1 MKYTLMSERPT
12 ESRAGDILLLPIA
25 AIAFWTLAYQL
36 VLVLR
41 WPAKTITW
49 CFLAMCIVGFF
60 LLGRLWKKTKVNSRK
75 YYRFHLSHVL
85 LVVLG
90 TVYATTVLFVRRP
103 NQDDVVYFH
112 RALTQL
118 LDLNQPIYLRQTSV
132 DMDAAAFSPV
142 HLATSYEMLMA
153 FFGHYLRIDPLYFY
167 QVVGHAFAAFS
178 LPFVFYW
185 CARIFGLHRWVA
197 AIGALLGMGF
207 LLMADESPLGALL
220 GAGFPLIAGQSLAS
234 INTAGMLGFATVSGY
249 MWQGKPIVWILF
261 LPIGLALTY
270 RFLDRGNRS
279 DIVWLTLL
287 GIAGVGLS
295 NPALY
300 SIPAV
305 IGCSWIAF
313 LMVELIQRKRQL
325 DFQTQI
331 RRGLLLI
338 IPMIY
343 PIGILALLA
352 LNIIPKP
359 IDTRMYGPT
368 SMPWRE
374 AMDYVIGGPTE
385 HLRDV
390 VLMIVVPLLIVR
402 GRNGLFL
409 FFYLCAVWLLCLN
422 PLLAPWW
429 MKNIFAYTYFRLIY
443 LLQLPLLCTLV
454 AAAGPR
460 LAHVSSPLKNR
471 VITALAL
478 SAVIVSFFYTYRR
491 VSILP
496 RDPKLG
502 IGWKSPGE
510 RQLLPANVAFA
521 KAAGS
526 YIAHTKL
533 LAPNW
538 TASCELPLLFPEM
551 KVVAPRLVS
560 HYFSNAGNAEEGIL
574 RRQAQAFIE
583 EDNSE
588 NPKRFQLLES
598 KFLKV
603 IETGRANAVAVP
615 EAESQRVLATLQSI
629 DPRWHRVL
637 EAGGLVLLLPGK
649 QSTSGWDQNSPM
661 RWSMPVA
668 RNITSVLQTDSH
680 TNPGFAQQNLSGKAV
695 AHDL

>member
-1 MKYTLMSERPT
+1 MQKREKAILASERPA
-12 ESRAGDILLLPIA
+12 ELHAGDILLLPV
-25 AIAFWTLAYQL
+25 AILAFWTLAYHF
-36 VLVLR
+36 VLIVR
-41 WPAKTITW
+41 WPAKTITL
-49 CFLAMCIVGFF
+49 CFLAIAILSLF
-60 LLGRLWKKTKVNSRK
+60 LLRGLWKKTNTTPGK
-75 YYRFHLSHVL
+75 YYRFHFSHIL
-85 LVVLG
+85 LVILG
-90 TVYATTVLFVRRP
+90 IVYATTVLFVRRP

-153 FFGHYLRIDPLYFY
+153 FLGHYLRIDPLYFY
-167 QVVGHAFAAFS
+167 QVVGHAFAAFL

-185 CARIFGLHRWVA
+185 CARIFASHRWVA

-249 MWQGKPIVWILF
+249 LWQGKPIVWILF

-305 IGCSWIAF
+305 IGCSWLAF
-313 LMVELIQRKRQL
+313 FVLELIEHKKQL
-325 DFQTQI
+325 DFWTQI

-343 PIGILALLA
+343 PVGILALLA

-374 AMDYVIGGPTE
+374 AMAYVIGGPTE

-443 LLQLPLLCTLV
+443 LLPLPFLCALI

-460 LAHVSSPLKNR
+460 LIRPSDAR
-471 VITALAL
+471 ERAITRAALAAIVL
-478 SAVIVSFFYTYRR
+478 SFVFTYRG
-491 VSILP
+491 VSILSG
-496 RDPKLG
+496 DPKFG
-502 IGWKSPGE
+502 VGWKSPTE
-510 RQLLPANVAFA
+510 CQLLPANIDFA
-521 KAAGS
+521 KVAGK
-526 YIAHTKL
+526 YIAHAKL
-533 LAPNW
+533 LAPTW
-538 TASCELPLLFPEM
+538 TAGCEIPLLLPQM
-551 KVVAPRLVS
+551 KVVAPRLVT
-560 HYFSNAGNAEEGIL
+560 HYFSNAGNPQEGIL
-574 RRQAQAFIE
+574 RFQAQAFIQ
-583 EDNSE
+583 EDKSGKPQWFPSLE
-588 NPKRFQLLES
+588 PKLRQ
-598 KFLKV
+598 V
-603 IETGRANAVAVP
+603 IETGRADAVAVP
-615 EAESQRVLATLQSI
+615 ESESERVLATLKSI
-629 DPRWHRVL
+629 SPTWHRVL
-637 EAGGLVLLLPGK
+637 EAGGLVLMLPSNT
-649 QSTSGWDQNSPM
+649 QPE
-661 RWSMPVA
+661 A
-668 RNITSVLQTDSH
+668 RIRVNTMAWVS
-680 TNPGFAQQNLSGKAV
+680 NR
-695 AHDL
+695 